1 MGHFWVYGQTANQ
14 EVRVMTQAAATGRDD
29 NRITPEARRAVMAAF
44 LGWTMDAF
52 DYFLVVLVYADIAE
66 EFGVSLTRMAF
77 LTTVTL
83 IMRPVG
89 AAIFGVWADKV
100 GRKKVLII
108 DVCFYS
114 VVGFACAFAPNF
126 TVLLVLRLLYGIG
139 MGGEWGLGAS
149 LAMEAVPPKRRGM
162 VSGIV
167 QQGYAVGYMLA
178 AVAYL
183 AISNWTTWGWRGL
196 FAFSIV
202 PAALSLFLRTRVKES
217 EVWEQTRE
225 NVVRSKTTIRQIL
238 SQPAVLRRFIYLI
251 ALMTAFNWMSH
262 GTQDIYPTF
271 LKEGLGFDPNTALYI
286 AILYNV
292 GAILGGTIMGTLSER
307 YGRRVIVIVCA
318 VLGLPLL
325 PLFAAS
331 TTIGLICL
339 GSFLMQ
345 FVVQGAWGVIPAH
358 LNELS
363 PPEIRGFYP
372 GVTYQLGNCLA
383 AFNLPI
389 QERLAAS
396 HSYTFAIGST
406 MVCVFVAVAVL
417 AAIGKEARGE
427 RLSTGDKQE
436 KPVPAMT

>member
-271 LKEGLGFDPNTALYI
+271 LKDGLHFAPNTALYI